1 MKLTDKN
8 WSRLLEFNHK
18 PDVYRNMRFT
28 IVGAGVSGL
37 SSGIRLLESGHD
49 AHIVSDK
56 FSPETVSD
64 VAAAI
69 WYPFLVKPAE
79 RADTWGIVTYD
90 VLEALCDSAPEAGV
104 RMVDGREYLRGV
116 VALPPW
122 NDEIAA
128 FRILED
134 SEIPD
139 GYVFGWEFRAPAIDM
154 QLYMPWLKNRFEELG
169 GTFEKRF
176 VERLQDLEGDIIVN
190 CVGLGAIELCND
202 EEVKPARGQI
212 IFIEQDPGV
221 GHFDQQP
228 ETLTY
233 TIPRTNV
240 TVLGGTAQVGDWG
253 LEIRDEDNDLI
264 LSKVEAIWPDLDR
277 SKIVGGTVGLRPSRS
292 EVRLEEEEI
301 GGTRVIHNYGHGG
314 AGVTLSWGCADEVV
328 SIAGTGK
335 ES

>member
-1 MKLTDKN
+1 M
-8 WSRLLEFNHK
+8 HC
-18 PDVYRNMRFT
+18 T

-37 SSGIRLLESGHD
+37 TSGIRLLENGHQ

-56 FSPETVSD
+56 FSPDTVSD

-69 WYPFLVKPAE
+69 WYPFLVKPAD

-90 VLEALCDSAPEAGV
+90 VLESLCESDPEAGV
-104 RMVDGREYLRGV
+104 RMIDGREYLRSV
-116 VALPPW
+116 VDLPQW
-122 NDEIAA
+122 NEDIAA
-128 FRILED
+128 FRILE
-134 SEIPD
+134 SEEIPD

-154 QLYMPWLKNRFEELG
+154 KLYMPWLKNRFEELG
-169 GTFEKRF
+169 GTL
-176 VERLQDLEGDIIVN
+176 ERGVVKSLKEVDGEIIVN
-190 CVGLGAIELCND
+190 CVGLGARDLCDD

-212 IFIEQDPGV
+212 IFIEQDPGI

-240 TVLGGTAQVGDWG
+240 TVLGGTAQVDDWD
-253 LEIRDEDNDLI
+253 LEIREEDNDLI
-264 LSKVEAIWPDLDR
+264 LAKVEAVWPDLDR
-277 SKIVGGTVGLRPSRS
+277 SKIVGGTVGLRPSRT
-292 EVRLEEEEI
+292 EVRLEEEDI
-301 GGTRVIHNYGHGG
+301 GGRRVIHNYGHGG

-328 SIAGTGK
+328 SIAGNRK